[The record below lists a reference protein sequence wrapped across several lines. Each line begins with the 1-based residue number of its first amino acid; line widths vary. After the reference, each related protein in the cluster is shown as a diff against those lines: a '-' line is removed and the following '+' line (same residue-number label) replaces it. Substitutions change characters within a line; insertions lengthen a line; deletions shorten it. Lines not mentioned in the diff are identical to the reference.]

1 MNINPGKG
9 FGTPLWRQ
17 LQQVKVTR
25 NDGIQAPVT
34 ADGEHG
40 IVIGNPPIE
49 LTAAEPEGV
58 RRPGVLSRLL
68 ARFRRD

>member
-1 MNINPGKG
+1 MNINPSKG
-9 FGTPLWRQ
+9 FGSPLWRQ

-40 IVIGNPPIE
+40 IVIGDPP
-49 LTAAEPEGV
+49 LDVGMGRPEGV
-58 RRPGVLSRLL
+58 RRPGALARLL
-68 ARFRRD
+68 ARLRRG